1 MNNIIS
7 GKQIASDITD
17 EIKNKIDKLKLQY
30 STTPSLAVI
39 LVGTKMQSE
48 TYVRLKKRACDK
60 VGINFVLHRFDDDV
74 DQEKIIAK
82 VRSLN
87 IDTTVNGILVQL
99 PLPPQLDPTIII
111 DAIDPEK
118 DVDGLTSI
126 NLGKLVSRRNPCHI
140 PCTPKGIMRL
150 FDTVG
155 INLEKKNVVILGRSN
170 IVGMPLFHLVTNRN
184 ATVTLC
190 HSATDNLIDKIK
202 TADIVISAIG
212 IANYVQGA
220 WLKIGAIVI
229 DVGINLDM
237 HGKLVGDIHF
247 DSCSRVASHIT
258 PVPGGVGPMTIA
270 MVLENTL
277 DAHVRSS
284 SQL

>member
-1 MNNIIS
+1 MSNIIS

-17 EIKNKIDKLKLQY
+17 KIKNRIDVLKLQHA
-30 STTPSLAVI
+30 TTPSLSVI
-39 LVGTKMQSE
+39 LVGTKIQSE
-48 TYVRLKKRACDK
+48 TYVRLKKRECDK
-60 VGINFVLHRFDDDV
+60 VGIKFVLHRFDDDV
-74 DQEKIIAK
+74 NQEKIITK

-99 PLPPQLDPTIII
+99 PLPSHIDSIIVI

-140 PCTPKGIMRL
+140 PCTPKGIIRL
-150 FDTVG
+150 FDTIG

-170 IVGMPLFHLVTNRN
+170 IVGMPLFHLVSNRN

-202 TADIVISAIG
+202 IADIVISAIG
-212 IANYVQGA
+212 FANYIQGS

-229 DVGINLDM
+229 DIGINLDM
-237 HGKLVGDIHF
+237 HGKLVGDVHF
-247 DSCSRVASHIT
+247 DSCSRIASYIT

-277 DAHVRSS
+277 DAYIRSVS
-284 SQL
+284 